1 MAYVDFLTAVHTSTR
16 RNYVERVTQYDKA
29 AIAEVSTQFG
39 RDYWDGE
46 RQYGYGGYRYDGRW
60 RPVADAMA
68 KHYNLQPGASILD
81 VGVGKGFLLYEFT
94 QVVPD
99 ARVAGIDIS
108 EYAIENAKEEIK
120 RHVRVGNANFLPYA
134 DRSFDFVYSINTL
147 HNLYLPDLWAAL
159 AEIERVGQKDK
170 HITIEGYRSERE
182 KVNLMYWQLTCRAFH
197 TPGEW
202 EFLFAKAGYT
212 GDYGCIYFE

>member
-16 RNYVERVTQYDKA
+16 RNYLERVTQYDKA

-39 RDYWDGE
+39 QDYWDGE

-60 RPVADAMA
+60 RPVAEAMV

-120 RHVRVGNANFLPYA
+120 RHVRVGNANSLPYA

-147 HNLYLPDLWAAL
+147 HNLLLP
-159 AEIERVGQKDK
+159 
-170 HITIEGYRSERE
+170 
-182 KVNLMYWQLTCRAFH
+182 TCGV
-197 TPGEW
+197 PW
-202 EFLFAKAGYT
+202 PK
-212 GDYGCIYFE
+212 